1 MFSKYNYDNFPNVF
15 VNFSE
20 NINSEFEFEKFLNDW
35 MILYYNCKDFSFVF
49 DTRCMGYISPLYC
62 IKMAFFIKSLRK
74 EKYHYL
80 KKSLILVD
88 NDSIKNLLDFVFSL
102 QSPVSPVYIWNTKET
117 NEKILIDVINKIT
130 IENIKENMIYIK
142 PNCSFISFL

>member
-1 MFSKYNYDNFPNVF
+1 
-15 VNFSE
+15 
-20 NINSEFEFEKFLNDW
+20 
-35 MILYYNCKDFSFVF
+35 
-49 DTRCMGYISPLYC
+49 
-62 IKMAFFIKSLRK
+62 MAFFIKSLRK

-88 NDSIKNLLDFVFSL
+88 NDSIKNLLDFVFTL

-117 NEKILIDVINKIT
+117 NEKILINIINKIT